1 MQSTFVFQQPNIE
14 QRLRALRRANFQ
26 LIELELYNYRWSRQ
40 MLAQALRELDL
51 IADSTVMAPPP
62 DEDRV
67 QTSRYLSD
75 IVAERAEELMR
86 ERRHTVAVLQ
96 ETARRLDAI
105 EYMLRRLE
113 QDPEPA
119 KKRLVEL
126 RYFEG
131 RLTDEAIQQ
140 ELGISARTLR
150 RWRREAVEVVAGR
163 LGLLV

>member
-1 MQSTFVFQQPNIE
+1 MQSTFVFQQSNIE

>member
-51 IADSTVMAPPP
+51 IADSTVMALPP

>member
-1 MQSTFVFQQPNIE
+1 M
-14 QRLRALRRANFQ
+14 
-26 LIELELYNYRWSRQ
+26 IELELYNYRWSRQ

-51 IADSTVMAPPP
+51 IADSTVMAPPL
-62 DEDRV
+62 DEERV
-67 QTSRYLSD
+67 QTSRYPSD

-96 ETARRLDAI
+96 ETARRLDAV

-113 QDPEPA
+113 QDSEPA

-131 RLTDEAIQQ
+131 RLTDEAIRQ
-140 ELGISARTLR
+140 ELGISESTFR
-150 RWRREAVEVVAGR
+150 RWRREAVEIVAER
-163 LGLLV
+163 LGLIV